1 MEARRS
7 DMPFKLDDRRM
18 VIIRKL
24 PILQC
29 GECGEY
35 LLEDKTMMQ
44 VEKQLAASDTTAEL
58 EIIRFAA

>member
-1 MEARRS
+1 MI
-7 DMPFKLDDRRM
+7 L
-18 VIIRKL
+18 IRKL
-24 PILQC
+24 PIMQC
-29 GECGEY
+29 GKYGEY